1 MWTTTRTCVRIFHQ
15 QTVMAMAEN
24 DKRFLLFLRWLL
36 KWYLITIWIQKLYLI
51 TEMDTEVI
59 LDHIEMD
66 TEVIKLIH
74 VVKELLYS
82 QDDHEIMIIW
92 IWDLKGIGLDT
103 RARVPKIEL
112 LYGEIHTPGCLV
124 SLPSN
129 CRLLDKLGEVGSIL
143 FVSSS
148 DDTIAAARP

>member
-1 MWTTTRTCVRIFHQ
+1 
-15 QTVMAMAEN
+15 MAMAEN
-24 DKRFLLFLRWLL
+24 DKRFLLFLQRRL
-36 KWYLITIWIQKLYLI
+36 KWYLITNWIQKLYLI

-92 IWDLKGIGLDT
+92 IWDHKGIGLDT

-124 SLPSN
+124 SLPSS

-148 DDTIAAARP
+148 DDTIAAARAIAVAMAGILYVSRRWD

>member
-1 MWTTTRTCVRIFHQ
+1 M
-15 QTVMAMAEN
+15 
-24 DKRFLLFLRWLL
+24 
-36 KWYLITIWIQKLYLI
+36 ITNWIQKLYLI

-92 IWDLKGIGLDT
+92 I
-103 RARVPKIEL
+103 
-112 LYGEIHTPGCLV
+112 
-124 SLPSN
+124 
-129 CRLLDKLGEVGSIL
+129 
-143 FVSSS
+143 
-148 DDTIAAARP
+148 